1 MEEKEE
7 KKETK
12 SSKKIIIIISI
23 VCGTLLIV
31 GLILFLLLR
40 SKKIT
45 IIFDSDGGTIVEVQK
60 IKKGGTINI
69 PESTKEG
76 FTLDGWFIDEQR
88 VTSTTTFNKNTT
100 VKAKWTT
107 AKPKSF
113 KVTFDSKEGSPVDPI
128 EVECNKELT
137 LPENPTKEG
146 YIFVSWVDKNETPI
160 LDDALLA
167 CEDITL
173 YANWQEKDAAKKYY
187 TVKFDSK
194 GGSNVNSIQVECNTK
209 LKLPTKKPTRTG
221 YEFVSWA
228 DKNGKVILDGAL
240 LSCENITLYANWKKV
255 DGTEKKYMTI
265 TFDSKGGSSVSSM
278 KVECDKALSTL
289 PTPTRKGYSFIAW
302 YDKNGKTILSG
313 ALLSCENITLYA
325 DWSENK
331 PSTPEKQYKC
341 PSGYTLNTTTH
352 KCTIEGTVREKCPDG
367 TVVDGSLCINKSN
380 SNSGT
385 RQCKTYTVSI
395 DGKGHTQTVKG
406 DYYVVGNSYGKCAFY
421 KWDNYKTK
429 EQCTAA
435 YDQYHKTTWV
445 TELNGCY
452 AETYITFPT
461 GETSY
466 ETICASDYQYYS
478 SDELSSKFGIHDN
491 GKCLRKVAKEK
502 YCDSGYTLTNNKC
515 IKTIDATE
523 K

>member
-1 MEEKEE
+1 MEKKEE
-7 KKETK
+7 KVIDHKEAK
-12 SSKKIIIIISI
+12 PNNKKKIIIIISI
-23 VCGTLLIV
+23 VLGTLLIL
-31 GLILFLLLR
+31 GLVLFLVLR
-40 SKKIT
+40 NKKIT
-45 IIFDSDGGTIVEVQK
+45 ITFDSDGGTTVEVQK

-113 KVTFDSKEGSPVDPI
+113 KVTFDSKEGSPVEPI

-209 LKLPTKKPTRTG
+209 LKLPTKKPSRTG

-331 PSTPEKQYKC
+331 PETPEKQYKC
-341 PSGYTLNTTTH
+341 PTGYTLSEDKKKCTLSVNPIEECETGSWSEKAGVCYKWAGNPTKSCNPYKGYETGKYFDNTHGAYGCAYGSRDSYPTKQVCQQQQNTVWDDASPSPHCWNYVVRGDSQVKNTCSNGTSYHTAVDLGGTQNSGCYTITQRSSKCESGYTL
-352 KCTIEGTVREKCPDG
+352 KD
-367 TVVDGSLCINKSN
+367 
-380 SNSGT
+380 
-385 RQCKTYTVSI
+385 
-395 DGKGHTQTVKG
+395 
-406 DYYVVGNSYGKCAFY
+406 
-421 KWDNYKTK
+421 
-429 EQCTAA
+429 
-435 YDQYHKTTWV
+435 
-445 TELNGCY
+445 
-452 AETYITFPT
+452 
-461 GETSY
+461 
-466 ETICASDYQYYS
+466 
-478 SDELSSKFGIHDN
+478 
-491 GKCLRKVAKEK
+491 
-502 YCDSGYTLTNNKC
+502 NKC
-515 IKTIDATE
+515 IKTVDSVYE
-523 K
+523 

>member
-23 VCGTLLIV
+23 VLGTLLIV
-31 GLILFLLLR
+31 GLVLFLLLR
-40 SKKIT
+40 NKKIT
-45 IIFDSDGGTIVEVQK
+45 ITFDSDGGTTVEVQK

-313 ALLSCENITLYA
+313 ALLSCENITLFA
-325 DWSENK
+325 DWSEDK

-341 PSGYTLNTTTH
+341 PSGYTLSSDNKTCYMTAESYYECPEGMAWSAKRGACYKYTGEPTSTT
-352 KCTIEGTVREKCPDG
+352 C
-367 TVVDGSLCINKSN
+367 KS
-380 SNSGT
+380 
-385 RQCKTYTVSI
+385 
-395 DGKGHTQTVKG
+395 G
-406 DYYVVGNSYGKCAFY
+406 DYYIKRDNADDICCGQEITRLMGNTTGCANEGGTMYNNHCCKKPEVATPSNTTNTCPGLTIYLTATDLGGTQNSGCYKTDQRTLKCPEGFTINYTYGKCM
-421 KWDNYKTK
+421 
-429 EQCTAA
+429 
-435 YDQYHKTTWV
+435 KTT
-445 TELNGCY
+445 TP
-452 AETYITFPT
+452 TY
-461 GETSY
+461 E
-466 ETICASDYQYYS
+466 
-478 SDELSSKFGIHDN
+478 
-491 GKCLRKVAKEK
+491 
-502 YCDSGYTLTNNKC
+502 
-515 IKTIDATE
+515 
-523 K
+523 

>member
-1 MEEKEE
+1 MERKEE
-7 KKETK
+7 KVIDNKEEK
-12 SSKKIIIIISI
+12 PNNKKKIIIIISI
-23 VCGTLLIV
+23 VLGTLLIL
-31 GLILFLLLR
+31 GLVLFLVLR
-40 SKKIT
+40 NKKIT
-45 IIFDSDGGTIVEVQK
+45 ITFDSDGGTTVEVQK
-60 IKKGGTINI
+60 IKKGGTITI

-113 KVTFDSKEGSPVDPI
+113 KVTFDSKEGSPVEPI

-325 DWSENK
+325 DWSEDK

-341 PSGYTLNTTTH
+341 PTGYTLSGT
-352 KCTIEGTVREKCPDG
+352 KCTIEGTVREKCPSD
-367 TVVDGSLCINKSN
+367 TKVDGSLCIRTSDYNT
-380 SNSGT
+380 GT
-385 RQCKTYTVSI
+385 RQCKEATVSI
-395 DGKGHTQTVKG
+395 DGKGHTWTGRG
-406 DYYVVGNSYGKCAFY
+406 DYYFIPNAYGKCAYY
-421 KWDNYKTK
+421 KWESYDTQSKCEAANDIYHRTK
-429 EQCTAA
+429 WIS
-435 YDQYHKTTWV
+435 Y
-445 TELNGCY
+445 LNGCY
-452 AETYITFPT
+452 AEDKMNN
-461 GETSY
+461 Y
-466 ETICASDYQYYS
+466 ETVCASDYQYYTS
-478 SDELSSKFGIHDN
+478 AELSSKFGIHNDAR
-491 GKCLRKVAKEK
+491 CLKKVDKTK
-502 YCDSGYTLTNNKC
+502 YCDDGYTLTSGKC
-515 IKTIDATE
+515 IKTIDATYE
-523 K
+523 